1 MTKKFALEFVDGHL
15 EEVLREVEAGNTAE
29 LTRSGE
35 PVAVVL
41 SFRDYRHLAGGHLSF
56 GDAFDRFLANRTEP
70 IEPLQDADLEGLR
83 DRSPGREAAL

>member
-1 MTKKFALEFVDGHL
+1 MTKTFALESVDGRM

-35 PVAVVL
+35 PVAVIL
-41 SFRDYRHLAGGHLSF
+41 SLHEYHQLAAGQPAFRDAL
-56 GDAFDRFLANRTEP
+56 DRFLASRAESV
-70 IEPLQDADLEGLR
+70 EPLEDSDLEGLR